1 MSIFFCAPCQKQ
13 KEEDNTIEVFTT
25 ISKYQLDIHTDETH
39 NYPYECTTCQAIA
52 FDSEE
57 NLATHHQPLCRLM
70 VELGELMA
78 EEAVEVR
85 EEVAEVKE
93 EVVQVK
99 EEAVEVREE
108 EHIEAKEEVVQ
119 VKEEAVVVELV
130 KEIKKV
136 EEIKTEEGATGR
148 EQAILAEEAN
158 LAKGANLED
167 GAWFI
172 ETCIDDMRSQMPG
185 ERPANMG
192 NKEEPSVP
200 TEDVARRL
208 EEVVKRLESVLEKAT
223 GAATGAIPKVR
234 RGGPRDKNG
243 RQ

>member
-57 NLATHHQPLCRLM
+57 NLATHHQPLCRLKA
-70 VELGELMA
+70 ELAELMT
-78 EEAVEVR
+78 EEAVEDM

-93 EVVQVK
+93 EAVDVK
-99 EEAVEVREE
+99 EEAVG
-108 EHIEAKEEVVQ
+108 
-119 VKEEAVVVELV
+119 VELV
-130 KEIKKV
+130 KEIENV